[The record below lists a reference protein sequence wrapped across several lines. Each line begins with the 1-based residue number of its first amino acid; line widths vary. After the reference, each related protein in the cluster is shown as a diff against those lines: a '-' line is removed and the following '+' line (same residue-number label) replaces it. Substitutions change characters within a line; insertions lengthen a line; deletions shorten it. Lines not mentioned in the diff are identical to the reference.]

1 MRLLAADLTS
11 TNALRPELTLDE
23 VADIIWTMNSSEY
36 YAMVVHERGWSPER
50 YEAWLYDAW
59 TRLLLP

>member
-1 MRLLAADLTS
+1 
-11 TNALRPELTLDE
+11 
-23 VADIIWTMNSSEY
+23 MNSSEY
-36 YAMVVHERGWSPER
+36 YAMLVHERGWPPER